1 MEVRKQYEHIYPQV
15 EDWPINQISLE
26 RKEFV
31 EELNAYVVNK
41 MMEQSGD
48 KLDSILARTAYQE
61 RTRIKNNPWRVDPP
75 NEKKFWKK
83 IQIELNEIGQSNEQ
97 IAEEHYRV
105 LLGRIINRY
114 SEEIVGSF
122 VPGTYRFARKF
133 LTAFFKRLLSSRK
146 RQKWGKKEKL
156 FSKLRIY
163 GELDLIRELAGQGTV
178 VLCPTHFSNLDSVL
192 IGYAIDAKV
201 GLPSFSYGAGLNL
214 YNFGPAAYFMNR
226 MGAYRVDR
234 RKKNPIYLETLK
246 SMSAISM
253 TKGVNS
259 LFFPGGTRS
268 RSGHEETKFKLGLLG
283 TTVEA
288 QRMIYQ
294 QGREEKIF
302 IVPLILGYHFVL
314 EAKFLIRQY
323 LSKMGK
329 EQYLG
334 VRDDASSK
342 RKILN
347 LIWKY
352 YNVESDIFL
361 SFGKPMDVLGNFVD
375 QQGSSYDQTGRIVHT
390 KDYFMENGEVCPDE
404 QRERVYTK
412 VLGERI
418 VERFQRDAVILSSHL
433 VAYSAFQ
440 IYLSR
445 FPSLDIFGI
454 LNLPKEDLEIS
465 YDYFLTMVKK
475 VYDEMEKLADR
486 NEVRIPDEF
495 FPFEEFIEDGLQN
508 LGLYH
513 PKKPL
518 RKLKSGNI
526 ISEDI
531 ELLYFYHNRLDNYNL
546 EDLISGRRALAVL
559 QN

>member
-1 MEVRKQYEHIYPQV
+1 MEVKKQYEHIYPEV
-15 EDWPINQISLE
+15 EDWPINLLSLQ

-31 EELNAYVVNK
+31 EELSQYVLENMIDKNADNI
-41 MMEQSGD
+41 
-48 KLDSILARTAYQE
+48 DSILARTAYQE
-61 RTRIKNNPWRVDPP
+61 RIRIKKNPWRVDPP
-75 NEKKFWKK
+75 NEIKFWKK
-83 IQIELNEIGQSNEQ
+83 IQSELNEIGQTHGETEKDQ
-97 IAEEHYRV
+97 YFI

-146 RQKWGKKEKL
+146 KQKWGKKEKL
-156 FSKLRIY
+156 YSKLRLF
-163 GELDLIRELAGQGTV
+163 GELDLIRDLARQGTV

-214 YNFGPAAYFMNR
+214 FNFGPAAYFMNR

-246 SMSAISM
+246 SMSSLSM

-268 RSGHEETKFKLGLLG
+268 RSGHEESKFKLGLLG
-283 TTVEA
+283 TTIEA
-288 QRMIYQ
+288 QRMIYE
-294 QGREEKIF
+294 QGRDDKIF

-314 EAKFLIRQY
+314 EAKFLIRQF

-329 EQYLG
+329 EQYMG

-342 RKILN
+342 RKILS

-375 QQGSSYDQTGRIVHT
+375 HNGHSYDHTGRIVKT
-390 KDYFMENGEVCPDE
+390 KDYFVENNVVCSDE

-418 VERFQRDAVILSSHL
+418 VERFQSDAVVLSSHL
-433 VAYSAFQ
+433 IAYCAFQ
-440 IYLSR
+440 IYLLR
-445 FPSLDIFGI
+445 FPSLDVFGI
-454 LNLPKEDLEIS
+454 LGLPKEDLEIA
-465 YDYFLTMVKK
+465 YDYFLTMTKK
-475 VYDEMEKLADR
+475 VYDKIEMMSGDHEIR
-486 NEVRIPDEF
+486 VPEEF
-495 FPFEEFIEDGLQN
+495 HDFEEFVEDGLVN

-518 RKLKSGNI
+518 RELKNGNL
-526 ISEDI
+526 ISDDI
-531 ELLYFYHNRLDNYNL
+531 ELLYFYHNRLDNYGF
-546 EDLISGRRALAVL
+546 EELISSRKALHIP